1 MKRLLEIFWEFFR
14 VSLFV
19 VGGGYA
25 IIAVADAACARRK
38 WTREGELVEALPVFQ
53 MVPGLIAAHTA
64 VYVGRRLAGIAGA
77 AVGVFAVA
85 LPSVAIF
92 TLVSAGY
99 DGAPLGNPYV
109 ASAFTGL
116 RAALVGIIAAT
127 LVRGWRRSLPDL
139 KSHVYMVLAL
149 AALFLGVPVWQVV
162 LVAVAAGLMTAL
174 APARPA
180 EGGERRFRSSLV
192 PFLLFLEYGA
202 LCFGGGFVLVPMYMQ
217 DFVGASA
224 PFLGIAEGE
233 FADLVALTQ
242 MTPGPIGVNAAT
254 FFGYRLAGVAGAL
267 AASAALLLPGS
278 VLAYLAFSSLE
289 RFRFSRFVAGVLNC
303 VRPVSTAL
311 MLFALFAFAGTCVF
325 GDGGLNFAA
334 AAIAVAVALLMTTK
348 KPNPVL
354 LIVLSAFVALAVRA
368 DDVTLE
374 KFPDADTVVVD
385 ECERVEYRPDGTYD
399 SVSWSKTKILT
410 ECGRREEGVV
420 SLSYSKRYGEAAIEY
435 VGIIG
440 PDGAER
446 EVDVSTTTKETTDN
460 DAMASNIYDPLDRR
474 IVCTVPGLAVG
485 DTLHVR
491 TRRRALKPRCE
502 GMWSDISVME
512 WSRPI
517 LRSVY
522 EVVAPKERPLR
533 KVLVRHPLGNVAR
546 SERALEDGSTLY
558 TFVATNSP
566 RCFPEP
572 DMPPLYTQV
581 QNVRV
586 STAADWREVSRWYA
600 ELCAPHIAKTN
611 AEMAA
616 MVEGFRAECGGDRQ
630 ALMRRVFRFVS
641 QEVRYMGLT
650 MEDTS
655 PGYAPHDVDIT
666 FDNRYGVCRD
676 KAALLVAMLRLA
688 GFRAFPVLIHV
699 GAKLDPEVPQPF
711 FNHAIAAAEGEGG
724 SGYVLMDPT
733 NENTADLL
741 PAYLGDRSYLVCRA
755 EGEGLKTTPVESP
768 ERNGVTIRSRGTL
781 AKGGSVFLETE
792 IKCSGINDTAYR
804 GAMARRTG
812 EDRTRLVERM
822 LSAVVPGA
830 QLVSL
835 TVTPTDMRDTETP
848 VSFHL
853 AATFP
858 DSVLEGET
866 MDELR
871 VPFVGAAF
879 GVANYLLVDN
889 VTLERRRFPLVLD
902 TTAGVD
908 EQVEI
913 DLGGNLGRW
922 RGNAAESSAEVPGR
936 FLFRRGS
943 AVTNGV
949 IVARRVAA
957 LPATEISPDE
967 YLQLRGALKRTEAI
981 GRENPAFD
989 RDQDADAH
997 VRYLLDSSAAFVRS
1011 PREWTVTN
1019 RVVKKILDYTGK
1031 KQSAELRFD
1040 FNPAVEAV
1048 GIMEASV
1055 SNLDGRVYFASERE
1069 SNTMDAGWAA
1079 SAPRYPASKIVVVN
1093 LPSVEI
1099 GSVVSYTVVRAVTNA
1114 PAPFYA
1120 VRYFDSRSPLERR
1133 VVQVDGWRREVVSPR
1148 RLAREPNQ
1156 PDDTLWRDCEIFSSG
1171 GFDDVRPALLAAADV
1186 GEVDPRSLPGLDGD
1200 HVDVKAIRDWMAIN
1214 VKVAGPSLYEVPLKT
1229 QLTPPE
1235 TVLKERY
1242 ASRLDYVRTLAALLR
1257 GAGYRADVVFAA
1269 DNADADTFVRC
1280 RDRELKPNVR
1290 AFSYAL
1296 CRVTERIGAFLWF
1309 GGEKRVTYIGT
1320 ENHYAPLGPTA
1331 FSGADCYDPAVGAF
1345 EHVTAPSWEFE
1356 PFVHDRTVYTVGE
1369 TGSVDIVSVTLTSG
1383 PAVAAFRR
1391 RYSELLP
1398 EEFRR
1403 HYQRILSELA
1413 KSAVATG
1420 PLVADVTNYPARL
1433 EFACTVPDLATVTDG
1448 VIELEIPGLSSA
1460 VPVVAGNE
1468 LRRTP
1473 YGVANG
1479 EGALFEAV
1487 VRFPEGYTEIEH
1499 LPAAI
1504 DFSAVG
1510 PDGDGPHW
1518 MKYDVA
1524 HQIVDG
1530 RLEVTVSRRIF
1541 PRRDEIYPP
1550 SMFGLFREWSRLAA
1564 ARANRTIVVRKR
1576 REQ

>member
-64 VYVGRRLAGIAGA
+64 VYVGRRLAGVAGA

-109 ASAFTGL
+109 VSAFTGL

-127 LVRGWRRSLPDL
+127 LVRGWRRSLPDF

-174 APARPA
+174 APAQSA

-311 MLFALFAFAGTCVF
+311 MLFALLAFAGTCVF

-334 AAIAVAVALLMTTK
+334 AAIAVAVALIMTTK

-600 ELCAPHIAKTN
+600 ELCA
-611 AEMAA
+611 
-616 MVEGFRAECGGDRQ
+616 
-630 ALMRRVFRFVS
+630 
-641 QEVRYMGLT
+641 
-650 MEDTS
+650 
-655 PGYAPHDVDIT
+655 
-666 FDNRYGVCRD
+666 
-676 KAALLVAMLRLA
+676 
-688 GFRAFPVLIHV
+688 
-699 GAKLDPEVPQPF
+699 
-711 FNHAIAAAEGEGG
+711 
-724 SGYVLMDPT
+724 
-733 NENTADLL
+733 
-741 PAYLGDRSYLVCRA
+741 
-755 EGEGLKTTPVESP
+755 
-768 ERNGVTIRSRGTL
+768 
-781 AKGGSVFLETE
+781 
-792 IKCSGINDTAYR
+792 
-804 GAMARRTG
+804 
-812 EDRTRLVERM
+812 
-822 LSAVVPGA
+822 
-830 QLVSL
+830 
-835 TVTPTDMRDTETP
+835 
-848 VSFHL
+848 
-853 AATFP
+853 
-858 DSVLEGET
+858 
-866 MDELR
+866 
-871 VPFVGAAF
+871 
-879 GVANYLLVDN
+879 
-889 VTLERRRFPLVLD
+889 
-902 TTAGVD
+902 
-908 EQVEI
+908 
-913 DLGGNLGRW
+913 RW
-922 RGNAAESSAEVPGR
+922 RPWSR
-936 FLFRRGS
+936 
-943 AVTNGV
+943 
-949 IVARRVAA
+949 
-957 LPATEISPDE
+957 
-967 YLQLRGALKRTEAI
+967 
-981 GRENPAFD
+981 
-989 RDQDADAH
+989 
-997 VRYLLDSSAAFVRS
+997 
-1011 PREWTVTN
+1011 
-1019 RVVKKILDYTGK
+1019 
-1031 KQSAELRFD
+1031 
-1040 FNPAVEAV
+1040 
-1048 GIMEASV
+1048 
-1055 SNLDGRVYFASERE
+1055 
-1069 SNTMDAGWAA
+1069 A
-1079 SAPRYPASKIVVVN
+1079 SAPS
-1093 LPSVEI
+1093 
-1099 GSVVSYTVVRAVTNA
+1099 
-1114 PAPFYA
+1114 
-1120 VRYFDSRSPLERR
+1120 
-1133 VVQVDGWRREVVSPR
+1133 
-1148 RLAREPNQ
+1148 
-1156 PDDTLWRDCEIFSSG
+1156 
-1171 GFDDVRPALLAAADV
+1171 AAA
-1186 GEVDPRSLPGLDGD
+1186 
-1200 HVDVKAIRDWMAIN
+1200 
-1214 VKVAGPSLYEVPLKT
+1214 
-1229 QLTPPE
+1229 
-1235 TVLKERY
+1235 
-1242 ASRLDYVRTLAALLR
+1242 
-1257 GAGYRADVVFAA
+1257 
-1269 DNADADTFVRC
+1269 
-1280 RDRELKPNVR
+1280 
-1290 AFSYAL
+1290 
-1296 CRVTERIGAFLWF
+1296 
-1309 GGEKRVTYIGT
+1309 
-1320 ENHYAPLGPTA
+1320 TA
-1331 FSGADCYDPAVGAF
+1331 
-1345 EHVTAPSWEFE
+1345 
-1356 PFVHDRTVYTVGE
+1356 
-1369 TGSVDIVSVTLTSG
+1369 
-1383 PAVAAFRR
+1383 RR
-1391 RYSELLP
+1391 
-1398 EEFRR
+1398 
-1403 HYQRILSELA
+1403 
-1413 KSAVATG
+1413 
-1420 PLVADVTNYPARL
+1420 
-1433 EFACTVPDLATVTDG
+1433 
-1448 VIELEIPGLSSA
+1448 
-1460 VPVVAGNE
+1460 
-1468 LRRTP
+1468 
-1473 YGVANG
+1473 
-1479 EGALFEAV
+1479 
-1487 VRFPEGYTEIEH
+1487 
-1499 LPAAI
+1499 
-1504 DFSAVG
+1504 
-1510 PDGDGPHW
+1510 
-1518 MKYDVA
+1518 
-1524 HQIVDG
+1524 
-1530 RLEVTVSRRIF
+1530 
-1541 PRRDEIYPP
+1541 
-1550 SMFGLFREWSRLAA
+1550 
-1564 ARANRTIVVRKR
+1564 
-1576 REQ
+1576 